1 MTIKSKDM
9 TDLNEVIRE
18 INDFLRTPSEDGLI
32 IFLPV
37 RYIVKNVKQVIKDE
51 FKHSNFLGV
60 DEVKELSKSIPVLM
74 KNFDSHGTFKNYTSQ
89 DIGAMKQVPKQIAL
103 LNRIDCD
110 STITLGYS
118 LEKDSLIIRVSF
130 I

>member
-9 TDLNEVIRE
+9 IDLNDVIKE
-18 INDFLRTPSEDGLI
+18 INDFLSIQSEDGLV

-37 RYIVKNVKQVIKDE
+37 RYIVKNVKQTIKDK
-51 FKHSNFLGV
+51 FIRSNVLGV
-60 DEVKELSKSIPVLM
+60 DEVKGLSKSIPVLM

-89 DIGAMKQVPKQIAL
+89 DIGAMKQLPKQIAL

>member
-1 MTIKSKDM
+1 MTIQSKDM
-9 TDLNEVIRE
+9 IDLNDVIKE
-18 INDFLRTPSEDGLI
+18 INNFLSIQSEDGLV

-37 RYIVKNVKQVIKDE
+37 RYIVKNVKQIIKDE
-51 FKHSNFLGV
+51 FKHSNVLGV

-89 DIGAMKQVPKQIAL
+89 DIDAMKQLPKQIAL
-103 LNRIDCD
+103 LNRIECD

>member
-37 RYIVKNVKQVIKDE
+37 R
-51 FKHSNFLGV
+51 
-60 DEVKELSKSIPVLM
+60 
-74 KNFDSHGTFKNYTSQ
+74 
-89 DIGAMKQVPKQIAL
+89 
-103 LNRIDCD
+103 
-110 STITLGYS
+110 
-118 LEKDSLIIRVSF
+118 
-130 I
+130 

>member
-9 TDLNEVIRE
+9 TDLNDVIRE
-18 INDFLRTPSEDGLI
+18 INDFLRTPSEEGLV

-51 FKHSNFLGV
+51 FRRSNVLGV
-60 DEVKELSKSIPVLM
+60 DELMKLSKSIPLLM
-74 KNFDSHGTFKNYTSQ
+74 KDFDSHGKFKNYTSQ